1 MTNYCDLYIQMPNG
15 SGVVCFK
22 GCKQTLTF
30 TTVY

>member
-15 SGVVCFK
+15 SGVVCFN